1 MKAIIVAAGTGSRL
15 GELTKDTPKSLL
27 DVNGQSILER
37 QISAFRKAGIDD
49 IILVIGPFA
58 EKYSFKNVKYV
69 NGKKSFSH
77 DILYSLIEAKSEMID
92 DVIIS
97 YGDIIF
103 EDSIVQALLNSKNG
117 ISLAIDLKWEKMYQ
131 NKSKNLVD
139 KVSNVFIEN
148 NQITKI
154 GYKENLGEPD
164 KKTVGEF
171 IGLAKFSKKTI
182 GDFLKIYLELEK
194 SHNGKFHES
203 LSVKEGIITD
213 MLQEF
218 IDRNYRLNPI
228 FVSGKWCEIDTID
241 DLKNARILFQ

>member
-1 MKAIIVAAGTGSRL
+1 MKAIILAAGMGLRL
-15 GELTKDTPKSLL
+15 GELTKELPKPLI
-27 DVNGQSILER
+27 DVNGKSIIER
-37 QISAFRKAGIDD
+37 QISSFRKAGIDD
-49 IILVIGPFA
+49 IVLVIGHFA

-203 LSVKEGIITD
+203 PSVKEGIITD

-218 IDRNYRLNPI
+218 IDRNYVLNPI
-228 FVSGKWCEIDTID
+228 FISGKRCEIDTVD
-241 DLKNARILFQ
+241 DLKNARTLFQ

>member
-1 MKAIIVAAGTGSRL
+1 MKAIIVAAGSGSRL
-15 GELTKDTPKSLL
+15 GKLAKDTPKSLL
-27 DVNGQSILER
+27 YVNGQSILER

-194 SHNGKFHES
+194 SHNGKFHDS
-203 LSVKEGIITD
+203 PSVKEGIITD

-218 IDRNYRLNPI
+218 IDRNYTLNPI
-228 FVSGKWCEIDTID
+228 FVSGKWCEIDTIE
-241 DLKNARILFQ
+241 DLKRAEDMF

>member
-15 GELTKDTPKSLL
+15 GELAKDTPKSLL

-103 EDSIVQALLNSKNG
+103 EDSIVQTLLNSKNG

-171 IGLAKFSKKTI
+171 IGLAKFSKKAIT
-182 GDFLKIYLELEK
+182 DFLKIYLELEK

-218 IDRNYRLNPI
+218 IDRNYTLNPI
-228 FVSGKWCEIDTID
+228 FVSGKWCEIDTIE
-241 DLKNARILFQ
+241 DLKRAGDMF

>member
-15 GELTKDTPKSLL
+15 GELAKDTPKSLL

-194 SHNGKFHES
+194 SHNGKFHDS
-203 LSVKEGIITD
+203 PSVKEGIITD

-218 IDRNYRLNPI
+218 IDRNYTLNPI
-228 FVSGKWCEIDTID
+228 FVSGKWCEIDTIE
-241 DLKNARILFQ
+241 DLKRAGDMF

>member
-1 MKAIIVAAGTGSRL
+1 MGLRL
-15 GELTKDTPKSLL
+15 GELTKELPKPLI
-27 DVNGQSILER
+27 DVNGKSIIER
-37 QISAFRKAGIDD
+37 QISSFRKAGIDE
-49 IILVIGPFA
+49 ITIVTGPFA

-154 GYKENLGEPD
+154 GYKENLGEPG

-171 IGLAKFSKKTI
+171 IGLAKFSKKAIT
-182 GDFLKIYLELEK
+182 DFLKIYLELEK

>member
-1 MKAIIVAAGTGSRL
+1 MKAIIIAAGVGSRL
-15 GELTKDTPKSLL
+15 GDLTKELPKPLV
-27 DVNGQSILER
+27 DVNGKSIIER
-37 QISAFRKAGIDD
+37 QISSFRKAGIDD

-58 EKYSFKNVKYV
+58 EKYLFKNVKYI
-69 NGKKSFSH
+69 NEKKSFSH
-77 DILYSLIEAKSEMID
+77 NILHSLIEAKSEMTD

-103 EDSIVQALLNSKNG
+103 EDSIIQTLLDSKNG
-117 ISLAIDLKWEKMYQ
+117 VGLAIDLEWEKMYQ
-131 NKSKNLVD
+131 NKPKNIVD
-139 KVSNVFIEN
+139 KVCNVFIAN

-194 SHNGKFHES
+194 SHNGKFHDS
-203 LSVKEGIITD
+203 PSVKEGIITD

-218 IDRNYRLNPI
+218 IDRNYTLNPI
-228 FVSGKWCEIDTID
+228 FVAGKWCEIDTID

>member
-194 SHNGKFHES
+194 SHNGKFHDS
-203 LSVKEGIITD
+203 PSVKEGIITD

-218 IDRNYRLNPI
+218 IDRNYTLNPI
-228 FVSGKWCEIDTID
+228 FVSGKWCEIDTIE
-241 DLKNARILFQ
+241 DLKRAGDMF

>member
-103 EDSIVQALLNSKNG
+103 EDSIVQTLLNSKNG

-194 SHNGKFHES
+194 SHNGKFHDS
-203 LSVKEGIITD
+203 PSVKEGIITD

-218 IDRNYRLNPI
+218 IDRNYTLNPI
-228 FVSGKWCEIDTID
+228 FVAGKWCEIDTID
-241 DLKNARILFQ
+241 DLKNARMLFQ

>member
-1 MKAIIVAAGTGSRL
+1 MKAIILAAGVGSRL
-15 GELTKDTPKSLL
+15 GDLTKTLPKPLV
-27 DVNGQSILER
+27 DVNGKSIIER
-37 QISAFRKAGIDD
+37 QISSFRNAGIDD

-58 EKYSFKNVKYV
+58 EKYLFKDVKYV

-77 DILYSLIEAKSEMID
+77 NILYSLIEAKSEMTD

-103 EDSIVQALLNSKNG
+103 EDSILQTLLNSKNEIG
-117 ISLAIDLKWEKMYQ
+117 LAIDLEWKKMYQ
-131 NKSKNLVD
+131 NKPENLID
-139 KVSNVFIEN
+139 KVCNVFIEN
-148 NQITKI
+148 NQVTKI

-171 IGLAKFSKKTI
+171 IGLVKFNKKAI
-182 GDFLKIYLELEK
+182 VDFLKIYLELEK

-203 LSVKEGIITD
+203 PSVKEGIITD

-218 IDRNYRLNPI
+218 IDRNYVLNPI
-228 FVSGKWCEIDTID
+228 FISGKRCEIDTVD
-241 DLKNARILFQ
+241 DLKNARTLFQ

>member
-1 MKAIIVAAGTGSRL
+1 MKAIILAAGVGSRL
-15 GELTKDTPKSLL
+15 GDLTKELPKPLV
-27 DVNGQSILER
+27 DVNGKSIIER
-37 QISAFRKAGIDD
+37 QISSFRKAGIDD

-58 EKYSFKNVKYV
+58 EKYLFKNVKYI

-77 DILYSLIEAKSEMID
+77 NILHSLIEAKSEMTD

-103 EDSIVQALLNSKNG
+103 EDSIVQTLLNSKNG

-203 LSVKEGIITD
+203 PSVKEGIITD

-218 IDRNYRLNPI
+218 INRNYVLNPI
-228 FVSGKWCEIDTID
+228 FISGKRCEIDTID
-241 DLKNARILFQ
+241 DLKNARTLFQ

>member
-1 MKAIIVAAGTGSRL
+1 MKAIILAAGVGSRL
-15 GELTKDTPKSLL
+15 GDLTKTLPKPLV
-27 DVNGQSILER
+27 DVNGKSIIER
-37 QISAFRKAGIDD
+37 QISSFRNAGIDD

-58 EKYSFKNVKYV
+58 EKYLFKDVKYV

-77 DILYSLIEAKSEMID
+77 NILYSLIEAKSEMTD

-103 EDSIVQALLNSKNG
+103 EDSILQTLLNSKNEIG
-117 ISLAIDLKWEKMYQ
+117 LAIDLEWKKMYQ
-131 NKSKNLVD
+131 NKPENLID
-139 KVSNVFIEN
+139 KVCNVFIEN
-148 NQITKI
+148 NQVTKI

-171 IGLAKFSKKTI
+171 IGLVKFNKKAI
-182 GDFLKIYLELEK
+182 ADFLKIYLELEK

>member
-194 SHNGKFHES
+194 SHNGKFHDS
-203 LSVKEGIITD
+203 PSVKEGIITD

-218 IDRNYRLNPI
+218 IDRNYTLNPI
-228 FVSGKWCEIDTID
+228 FVAGKWCEIDTID
-241 DLKNARILFQ
+241 DLKNARMLFQ

>member
-154 GYKENLGEPD
+154 GYKENLGESEG
-164 KKTVGEF
+164 KIIGEF
-171 IGLAKFSKKTI
+171 IGLAKFSKKAI
-182 GDFLKIYLELEK
+182 DNFLEIYLELEK
-194 SHNGKFHES
+194 SHNGKFHDS
-203 LSVKEGIITD
+203 PSVKEGIITD

-218 IDRNYRLNPI
+218 IDRNYTLNPI
-228 FVSGKWCEIDTID
+228 FVSGKWCEIDTIE
-241 DLKNARILFQ
+241 DLKRAGDMF